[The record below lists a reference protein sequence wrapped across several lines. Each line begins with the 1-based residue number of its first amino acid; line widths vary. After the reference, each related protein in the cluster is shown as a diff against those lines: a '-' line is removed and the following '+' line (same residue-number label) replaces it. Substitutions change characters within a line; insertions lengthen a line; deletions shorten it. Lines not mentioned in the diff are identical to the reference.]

1 MKKLIVNAY
10 VVTVDS
16 EFNILHDGAVCY
28 ENDRILEVGASD
40 DLLKKYHDAEI
51 MDATDMVLMP
61 GLINTHLHSGLI
73 RGTAEDLPVW
83 EWIALHVD
91 PKHRVLTP
99 DDAYVAS
106 KLCYS
111 ESLLAGTTTV
121 VDMYRHMHRCADAAA
136 ETGIRAVLV
145 PYVGDREGYEYFET
159 VDSNERLYLERHGDA
174 DGRIEVWFGIE
185 HIVYTSEESFRRIAK
200 LAEKY
205 DTGIHTH
212 GEESIQMANMIR
224 EEYGCAPIQE
234 FYNRGILGPKS
245 LIAHCCWITPYEID
259 ILRSTGSSIAHCPVS
274 NMKLASGICPVP
286 SALAAGVAVGIGSDG
301 VKENNSLD
309 LFEEM
314 KFAALLQKIGSLD
327 ARAMPAE
334 EVIRMATIYGARAIG
349 REDDLGSLEAGKKAD
364 MVLLELRK
372 PHMYPAIY
380 GKYENI
386 VPNIVYSANSGD
398 VHTVIVNGETR
409 VKNHELVSVNL
420 DNLLDLYQSHTEKLL
435 ERREPFVPSHV
446 SIDDVIV

>member
-1 MKKLIVNAY
+1 MKKLIVHAY
-10 VVTVDS
+10 VITVDKA
-16 EFNILHDGAVCY
+16 FTILHDGAVCY
-28 ENDRILEVGASD
+28 ENGRIVEVGPSES
-40 DLLKKYHDAEI
+40 LLAKYQDAERI
-51 MDATDMVLMP
+51 DATGMALMP

-91 PKHRVLTP
+91 PKHRVLQP
-99 DDAYVAS
+99 DDAYIAS

-121 VDMYRHMHRCADAAA
+121 VDMYRYMHRCADAAA
-136 ETGIRAVLV
+136 ETGIRAVLA

-159 VDSNERLYLERHGDA
+159 VDENERLYLERHGDA
-174 DGRIEVWFGIE
+174 DGRINVWFGIE
-185 HIVYTSEESFRRIAK
+185 HIVYTSLESFKRVAK

-224 EEYGCAPIQE
+224 EKYGCAPIQE
-234 FYNRGILGPKS
+234 FYNRGILGPKT

-259 ILRSTGSSIAHCPVS
+259 ILRSTGASIAHCPVS

-286 SALAAGVAVGIGSDG
+286 AALAAGVAVGIGGDG
-301 VKENNSLD
+301 VKENNNLD
-309 LFEEM
+309 MFEEM
-314 KFAALLQKIGSLD
+314 KFAALLQKIGSLN

-334 EVIRMATIYGARAIG
+334 DVIRMATILGARAIG
-349 REDDLGSLEAGKKAD
+349 MQDEIGSLEAGKKAD

-372 PHMYPAIY
+372 PHMSPVLF
-380 GKYENI
+380 GKYENV
-386 VPNIVYSANSGD
+386 VPNIVYSANGGD

-409 VKNHELVSVNL
+409 VENHRLLHVDMN
-420 DNLLDLYQSHTEKLL
+420 DLLDRYQKHTEDLID
-435 ERREPFVPSHV
+435 RREPFVPKHV
-446 SIDDVIV
+446 SIEDVTV